1 MKKILLAMALWGVAQ
16 AAPSKVEFPPQ
27 VQVQW
32 IQVPIVAPLA
42 DGDRLLYELLLTN
55 HQTEPFQLEEVTFLD
70 QDGKAVQ
77 SWGAQELAPA
87 LKQLGQPQDKT
98 LTLQPGRSAVLY
110 CSLPASST
118 LSQVRHQLKMTL
130 GGKAAV
136 LEDVGFTPRREKV
149 PDLSTPFGKGGGW
162 AAVSTP
168 ENDSVHRRTMMAL
181 HGQFHISQRYAIDWV
196 LTDDKHQYF
205 CGDGSKNTDHYC
217 YGVPALAVADGTV
230 VDLQDGLAEGPP
242 SLSDR
247 PYPITPRTI
256 GGNWVALEIAPGRYA
271 MYAHMQPGSLKVKK
285 GDKVRRGQPL
295 GLIGNSGNTTAPHL
309 HLHVSD
315 RPDWVDG
322 EGVPYQFEAFRRL
335 GTLTMSE
342 DEQTV
347 KFTTQGAGDFR
358 GKLPVGDALVEF
370 TEEKK

>member
-1 MKKILLAMALWGVAQ
+1 MKKFVLALALLGWAQ

-27 VQVQW
+27 VQVQLM
-32 IQVPIVAPLA
+32 QVPIVAPLT
-42 DGDRLLYELLLTN
+42 DGDRLLYELTLVN
-55 HQTEPFQLEEVTFLD
+55 HQTGPLQLNEIAFLD
-70 QDGKAVQ
+70 QDGKVVQ
-77 SWGAQELAPA
+77 TWGAKELEPA
-87 LKQLGQPQDKT
+87 WKQLGKPKDT
-98 LTLQPGRSAVLY
+98 SLTLQPGCSAVLY
-110 CSLPASST
+110 CSLAAPPD
-118 LSQVRHQLKMTL
+118 LLQVRHRLSWRD
-130 GGKAAV
+130 GAASV
-136 LEDVGFTPRREKV
+136 SLEDSGFAPRRETL
-149 PDLSTPFGKGGGW
+149 PDLTTPFGKGGGW

-168 ENDSVHRRTMMAL
+168 ENDSLHRRTMMAL

-196 LTDDKHQYF
+196 LTDDKHHYF
-205 CGDGSKNTDHYC
+205 QGDGSKLTDHYC

-230 VDLQDGLAEGPP
+230 MDLQDGLAEGPP
-242 SLSDR
+242 SQSER

-271 MYAHMQPGSLKVKK
+271 MYAHMQPGSLRVKK

-315 RPDWVDG
+315 RPDWVDA
-322 EGVPYQFEAFRRL
+322 EGVPYQFQAFRRL
-335 GTLTMSE
+335 GTFTIGS
-342 DEQTV
+342 DERQV
-347 KFTTQGAGDFR
+347 EFSNQGAGDFR